1 MAENEHVNPFVRFF
15 RKVRELLQSSRGK
28 DVIVF
33 LLFTLVS
40 YIFWVIM
47 SLNDDAQRDLEVK
60 LEITDVPAD
69 IHFISEV
76 PKSLTVNVR
85 DKGSVLAAYYWN
97 ATPGLK
103 IRYDELTAYPL
114 KDRVAFPEVELNAR
128 VRGLFASTTQ
138 VVSIRPDSLSFIIT
152 DRPGVRAV
160 VIPDLQVEPSAQSVI
175 SGSITVSPD
184 TVTAYA
190 ARHLASRPV
199 SVKTMPISRTDLTD
213 TLVYKVRL
221 RPEPGVRLVPEYVT
235 VTIPVEP
242 LIAKT
247 RVVPVTLLHGASA
260 ASHEVV
266 LFPSQVSV
274 SYLLPM
280 SLYSTENSVIT
291 VNADFFNRSGTK
303 IPLTLGSHPNYYQD
317 ISLSVDSVEY
327 LIEQKAYLPA
337 AEEP

>member
-1 MAENEHVNPFVRFF
+1 MAENDHVNPFVRFF
-15 RKVRELLQSSRGK
+15 RRVRELLQSSRGR

-33 LLFTLVS
+33 ICFTLVS

-60 LEITDVPAD
+60 LEITDVPED

-85 DKGSVLAAYYWN
+85 DKGSVLAGFYWN
-97 ATPGLK
+97 GAPGLK

-114 KDRVAFPEVELNAR
+114 KDRVAFPEQELAAR
-128 VRGLFASTTQ
+128 VRALFASTTQ
-138 VVSIRPDSLSFIIT
+138 VVSVRPDSLSLIYT
-152 DRPGVRAV
+152 DRPGTKAL
-160 VIPDLQVEPSAQSVI
+160 VIPDLQIEPSAQSVI
-175 SGSITVSPD
+175 SGPVTISPD
-184 TVTAYA
+184 TVLVYA
-190 ARHLASRPV
+190 ARHLAVRPS
-199 SVKTMPISRTDLTD
+199 SVKTMLLSRTDLTD
-213 TLVYKVRL
+213 TLVCDVKI
-221 RPEPGVRLVPEYVT
+221 RPEAGVRIVPDHVT

-242 LIAKT
+242 LISKT
-247 RVVPVTLLHGASA
+247 RVVPVTLLHGASSD
-260 ASHEVV
+260 SHEVV

-291 VNADFFNRSGTK
+291 VNADFFSRSGTK
-303 IPLTLGSHPNYYQD
+303 IPLSLGSHPDYYQD
-317 ISLSVDSVEY
+317 ISLSLDSVEY

-337 AEEP
+337 SEEQ